1 MRLIDADALKEM
13 LIKERDAIPL
23 TQTERYG
30 FGVEMPNPHGMSMRG
45 GIKKAFR
52 CMEQSPTIDAVEVK
66 TLEAWLYEIAMNN
79 TNTYLCDACEE
90 IISRLDGL
98 RVFVKELRSHHDS
111 LCDQNGGLTMKE
123 YIEREAAVTVCSNQ
137 YKECLRKSD
146 WCGDTVAWNI
156 CFNIKSIPAADVV
169 ERKRGDGCVYCR
181 GTSYTDKP
189 FKVVTQMRREVEVV
203 FNFCPNCGADM
214 RGENNA
220 VD

>member
-111 LCDQNGGLTMKE
+111 LCDQEEG
-123 YIEREAAVTVCSNQ
+123 
-137 YKECLRKSD
+137 
-146 WCGDTVAWNI
+146 
-156 CFNIKSIPAADVV
+156 
-169 ERKRGDGCVYCR
+169 
-181 GTSYTDKP
+181 
-189 FKVVTQMRREVEVV
+189 
-203 FNFCPNCGADM
+203 
-214 RGENNA
+214 
-220 VD
+220 